1 MQTIEAEQIL
11 EQGERVVR
19 ETKEERSASGV
30 ERRVVGWRRG
40 WIRQE
45 QRIVGAELVEGWLTG
60 TSSE

>member
-1 MQTIEAEQIL
+1 MRL